1 MTLDYLKSLAV
12 AAAQLES
19 AEFSRDQAA
28 AQLQLTV
35 IEAINSGGS
44 VTAVAEAA
52 ALSPQTV
59 FTLCDQADSDLKGL
73 LVI

>member
-1 MTLDYLKSLAV
+1 MTTDYLKSLAV
-12 AAAQLES
+12 AAAELES
-19 AEFSRDQAA
+19 AEFLRDQAA
-28 AQLQLTV
+28 SQLQLAV
-35 IEAINSGGS
+35 LEAINSGGS

-59 FTLCDQADSDLKGL
+59 FALCDHAHGDSSGL

>member
-1 MTLDYLKSLAV
+1 MTTDYLKSLAV

-19 AEFSRDQAA
+19 AEFFRDQAA
-28 AQLQLTV
+28 SELQSTV
-35 IEAINSGGS
+35 LEAINSGGS
-44 VTAVAEAA
+44 ITAVAEAA

-59 FTLCDQADSDLKGL
+59 FALCDQADGDPSGL